1 MRILL
6 IRPYPE
12 LNIARCLEHGF
23 LHLEPLDLE
32 IVAGGIPECDI
43 VTILDLSI
51 EKYPVEKLREQID
64 SLRPDI
70 TAFTGYSS
78 HARQVRRLAQMVKEI
93 HPDTLTVVG
102 GIHATIAA
110 VDYKIAE
117 IDLVVRGEG
126 GSVIADILRRLK
138 NGESPA
144 FGDAVLSTKDP
155 EFEDKAKLPP
165 PAYPDVCDVPAPRR
179 DLVNR
184 DKYFSVWTPDS
195 ASELKTMFPVVATVR
210 TSVGCAF
217 RCSFCVVHY
226 LMSGKYI
233 QRTPEDVVEE
243 IAGLKETNIYF
254 VDDEMF
260 LNANR
265 AKRIAELIIERG
277 IKKHYYSW
285 ARSDTIVRHPD
296 LFRLWKKAGL
306 GTLYVGLESMV
317 DSQLEGFHKKTKA
330 KTNRDAIAILR
341 KIGLTLHG
349 CFIVHPNFSVEDFRS
364 LEKDVLSLC
373 PAEVTF
379 TVLSPSPGTEIWKT
393 QKDDFICDPY
403 YFYDCMHSLLPT
415 KLPLKRFY
423 AHFSRLTQLA
433 LRANP
438 LRVNKIRIPFRDVLR
453 AIFVGTRYIFAL
465 RSIYKDYE
473 TPAGGSP
480 CGAGKGAD
488 DGGGASK
495 AT

>member
-12 LNIARCLEHGF
+12 LHIARCLEHGF

-32 IVAGGIPECDI
+32 IVAGGVPEDDT
-43 VTILDLSI
+43 VTILDLSL
-51 EKYPVEKLREQID
+51 EKHPVETFREQIKT
-64 SLRPDI
+64 LRPDI
-70 TAFTGYSS
+70 TGFTGYSS
-78 HARQVRRLAQMVKEI
+78 HARQVRLLAQITKDV
-93 HPDTLTVVG
+93 HPESLTVVG

-110 VDYKIAE
+110 VDYKTDA
-117 IDLVVRGEG
+117 IDVIVRGEG
-126 GSVIADILRRLK
+126 GTVLAEILRRLK

-155 EFEDKAKLPP
+155 DFEEKAKLPP
-165 PAYPDVCDVPAPRR
+165 PAYPDFSSIPAPRR
-179 DLVNR
+179 DLVSR
-184 DKYFSVWTPDS
+184 SRYFSVWTPDS
-195 ASELKTMFPVVATVR
+195 ASELKTMFPIVATVR

-217 RCSFCVVHY
+217 KCSFCVVHH

-243 IAGLKETNIYF
+243 LAGLEETNIYF

-260 LNANR
+260 LNADR
-265 AKRIAELIIERG
+265 ARRMAELIIERG

-296 LFRLWKKAGL
+296 LFKLWKKAGL

-317 DSQLEGFHKKTKA
+317 DSQLEGFHKKIKA
-330 KTNRDAIAILR
+330 KTNQDAIDLLR
-341 KIGLTLHG
+341 ETGITLHG
-349 CFIVHPNFSVEDFRS
+349 CFIVHPDFSVEDFRS
-364 LEKDVLSLC
+364 LEKNVLDLC

-379 TVLSPSPGTEIWKT
+379 TVLSPSPGTEIWNN
-393 QKDDFICDPY
+393 QKADFICDPY

-415 KLPLKRFY
+415 RLPLKRFY

-453 AIFVGTRYIFAL
+453 AIVVGTRYIFAL
-465 RSIYKDYE
+465 RAIYKDYGTSGE
-473 TPAGGSP
+473 F
-480 CGAGKGAD
+480 D
-488 DGGGASK
+488 R
-495 AT
+495 